1 MCFGVGKSY
10 TNMARRS
17 VHWHSCCASAFQSPC
32 DCVLVFAC
40 NLALSI
46 YPYNRCVFQRNEH
59 SLVEVFPTDFL
70 RKEKID
76 NCLLLDEASSND
88 VLKWKFTCFL
98 TLSSLSQNVDHK
110 FKYHSKKGQLPFIEL
125 NGQQIGDSTTIIK
138 ELSQKFEK
146 DIDAGLT
153 KEQKNISHAMISM
166 VENHLTFVILS
177 WRAKNPKEMING
189 YKINFQQSLGS
200 KIPNAILSF
209 VFRFNYG
216 HRVSDNTS
224 SIIRRIIQWRF
235 QLKF

>member
-10 TNMARRS
+10 TTRAVAFIDTFNAQA
-17 VHWHSCCASAFQSPC
+17 HSSHHVIVCSCLHATSP
-32 DCVLVFAC
+32 LVFTHTITAIFSET
-40 NLALSI
+40 NTASW
-46 YPYNRCVFQRNEH
+46 RF
-59 SLVEVFPTDFL
+59 FL
-70 RKEKID
+70 QFFFAKTKID
-76 NCLLLDEASSND
+76 NCLLLDEASPNYA
-88 VLKWKFTCFL
+88 LKWNFTWIS
-98 TLSSLSQNVDHK
+98 TLSFQNVDHK

-138 ELSQKFEK
+138 ELSQKFDK

-216 HRVSDNTS
+216 HRVSCHQS
-224 SIIRRIIQWRF
+224 SGKLF
-235 QLKF
+235 NEDLKFKLKF